1 MRRFSFGLRRPYS
14 RAARHNRLRAGALK
28 PCFCWERGVV
38 WRVAQAPPSQPQSPS
53 RLLLLLLL
61 LLLRFLLLLVLLVLL
76 LVLLVLVLLVLVV
89 VVVG

>member
-61 LLLRFLLLLVLLVLL
+61 LLLRFLLLVLVVLVVLLVVVLL
-76 LVLLVLVLLVLVV
+76 LV
-89 VVVG
+89 G